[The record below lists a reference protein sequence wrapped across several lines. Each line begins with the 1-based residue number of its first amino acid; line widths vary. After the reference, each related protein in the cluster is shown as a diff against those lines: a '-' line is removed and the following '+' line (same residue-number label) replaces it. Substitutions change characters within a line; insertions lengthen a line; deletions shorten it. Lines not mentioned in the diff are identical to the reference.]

1 MIGRTP
7 ESLTKELFESVVSRN
22 ASDLHLSVGRPPVIR
37 IDGKLFSIT
46 ETGEMSKGDLSDI
59 LKIIAG
65 EERAKK
71 FEQNQREIDFSYAH
85 ESGFRFRVNVY
96 LTSQTTTIAM
106 RTIQR
111 EIRTLEDL
119 NLPNILEQFAK
130 PSQGF
135 VLITGPTGHGK
146 TTTMTAVVN
155 MINHSKVAHIIT
167 IEDPVEYVFV
177 EDKCLI
183 HQREIGKDTESFSQ
197 ALKMAFREDPNVV
210 VIGEMRDLESIAT
223 ALTIAETGH
232 LVFATLH
239 TNSCSQT
246 IDRIVDVFPVG
257 QQAQIRT
264 QLAGTLTGI
273 VSQRLVP
280 AKSGGRIPAIELMLA
295 NSAIRNLIREGETAQ
310 IPGVI
315 QTSASQ
321 DMIPL
326 ERSLRS
332 LVDRGLV
339 EPEEAAVFAQDPTL
353 MGYGDFASSSNM
365 V

>member
-7 ESLTKELFESVVSRN
+7 ENLLKDLFEHIISRN
-22 ASDLHLSVGRPPVIR
+22 ASDLHLSAGRPPIVR
-37 IDGKLFSIT
+37 IDGRLFSVP
-46 ETGEMSKGDLSDI
+46 EVGVLSKSDI
-59 LKIIAG
+59 NLILRAIGG

-71 FEQNQREIDFSYAH
+71 FEEGEKEIDFAYAH

-96 LTSQTTTIAM
+96 LSAQTITIAM
-106 RTIQR
+106 RAIPKD
-111 EIRTLEDL
+111 IRSLEEL
-119 NLPNILEQFAK
+119 SLPKELEQFAK

-146 TTTMTAVVN
+146 TTTMTAIVN
-155 MINHSKVAHIIT
+155 MINRSRVAHIIT

-183 HQREIGKDTESFSQ
+183 HQREIGRDTESFSQ

-210 VIGEMRDLESIAT
+210 VVGEMRDLESIAT

-239 TNSCSQT
+239 TNNSAQT

-257 QQAQIRT
+257 QQSQIRT

-280 AKSGGRIPAIELMLA
+280 AKAGGRFPAVEVLLA
-295 NSAIRNLIREGETAQ
+295 TPAVRNLIREGETAQ

-321 DMIPL
+321 GMIPL
-326 ERSLRS
+326 ERSLKS
-332 LVDRGLV
+332 LVDHNLV
-339 EPEEAAVFAQDPTL
+339 TAENAMVFATDPL
-353 MGYGDFASSSNM
+353 LLGYNDFALDRSM

>member
-7 ESLTKELFESVVSRN
+7 ESLLKDLFEHVISRN

-37 IDGKLFSIT
+37 VDGKLFSIAEIGVLT
-46 ETGEMSKGDLSDI
+46 KIDLDAV
-59 LKIIAG
+59 LKIIG
-65 EERAKK
+65 GNERAEK
-71 FEQNQREIDFSYAH
+71 FAQGEQEIDFAYAH

-96 LTSQTTTIAM
+96 LSAQTITIAM
-106 RTIQR
+106 RAIPR
-111 EIRTLEDL
+111 DIRTLEEL
-119 NLPNILEQFAK
+119 SLPHELEQFAK

-135 VLITGPTGHGK
+135 VLVTGPTGHGK
-146 TTTMTAVVN
+146 TTTMTAIVN
-155 MINHSKVAHIIT
+155 MINRSRVAHIIT

-183 HQREIGKDTESFSQ
+183 HQREIGRDTESFSQ

-210 VIGEMRDLESIAT
+210 VVGEMRDLESIAT

-239 TNSCSQT
+239 TNNSAQT

-280 AKSGGRIPAIELMLA
+280 AKAGGRFPAVELLLA
-295 NSAIRNLIREGETAQ
+295 TPAVRNLIREGETAQ

-321 DMIPL
+321 GMIPL
-326 ERSLRS
+326 ERSLKA
-332 LVDRGLV
+332 LVDHNLV
-339 EPEEAAVFAQDPTL
+339 TTEDAMVFAADPML
-353 MGYGDFASSSNM
+353 LGYNDFAMSNTM

>member
-7 ESLTKELFESVVSRN
+7 ESLAKELFENVVSRN
-22 ASDLHLSVGRPPVIR
+22 ASDLHLSVGRPPIVR
-37 IDGKLFSIT
+37 VDGKLFAVT
-46 ETGEMSKGDLSDI
+46 EMGEMSKADLADI

-71 FEQNQREIDFSYAH
+71 FEQSKQEVDFSYAH

-96 LTSQTTTIAM
+96 LTFQTLTIAM
-106 RTIQR
+106 RTIQS

-119 NLPNILEQFAK
+119 HLPSVLEKFAL

-155 MINHSKVAHIIT
+155 IINHSRVAHIIT
-167 IEDPVEYVFV
+167 IEDPVEYVYQ
-177 EDKCLI
+177 EDQCLI

-210 VIGEMRDLESIAT
+210 VVGEMRDLESIAT

-257 QQAQIRT
+257 QQAQIRI

-273 VSQRLVP
+273 VSQRLIP
-280 AKSGGRIPAIELMLA
+280 AKAGGRLPAIELMLA
-295 NSAIRNLIREGETAQ
+295 TPAIRNLIREGETAQ

-326 ERSLRS
+326 ERSLKT
-332 LVDRGLV
+332 LIDQGLI
-339 EPEEAAVFAQDPTL
+339 EPEEAAVFVQDQTL
-353 MGYGDFASSSNM
+353 IRYGNFASGGNM